1 MKKSI
6 IVLFVLSIVLLSSG
20 LVINASFDRTHVDDN
35 DKEKDKESVTDEGD
49 TLDKNDSENDDVLD
63 NPNSESYECISMYKT
78 KDEDTSELLRTFK
91 RIYKF
96 SVEDNKITKG
106 SIQEFVI
113 FSSIDG
119 YNKFFSSSENID
131 MFKQD
136 ADNLTAILKDE
147 VMTFINEDTNGNT
160 FSQAYLKQL
169 SAMELECRKV
179 SIN

>member
-1 MKKSI
+1 M
-6 IVLFVLSIVLLSSG
+6 
-20 LVINASFDRTHVDDN
+20 
-35 DKEKDKESVTDEGD
+35 
-49 TLDKNDSENDDVLD
+49 
-63 NPNSESYECISMYKT
+63 
-78 KDEDTSELLRTFK
+78 
-91 RIYKF
+91 
-96 SVEDNKITKG
+96 
-106 SIQEFVI
+106 I